1 MANVVYTLKIKKET
15 QEMHLFEAT
24 PKPDDKCTPKTK
36 SICKKMSSSES
47 EGNKFACQSES
58 SARIEIA
65 KIGRSVCGT
74 CVSSL
79 YETY

>member
-24 PKPDDKCTPKTK
+24 PAPENKCTPNAK
-36 SICKKMSSSES
+36 SICKKMNLSES
-47 EGNKFACQSES
+47 EGNKFSCQSES
-58 SARIEIA
+58 NARIEIA